1 MEQQKEPL
9 QMLVVEWL
17 LDVYIS
23 IPGQMVRNA
32 LIKTGF
38 EWLYNTELT
47 RHLLMD

>member
-23 IPGQMVRNA
+23 TPGQMVRNA

-38 EWLYNTELT
+38 EWL
-47 RHLLMD
+47 